1 MENSRAWLQFIPF
14 PIDTFNSSPANIEHL
29 PITTRKG
36 RVVYNRKPHQFS
48 RADATRVLG
57 RVFLAPGEPN
67 TLPFWLRL
75 LEQVTIWMLDKIL
88 EFISQAKVP
97 DQVATEI
104 YRIAQRMLARVIDY
118 LLPDDK
124 ENAAN
129 FVSGGAH

>member
-1 MENSRAWLQFIPF
+1 
-14 PIDTFNSSPANIEHL
+14 
-29 PITTRKG
+29 
-36 RVVYNRKPHQFS
+36 
-48 RADATRVLG
+48 
-57 RVFLAPGEPN
+57 
-67 TLPFWLRL
+67 
-75 LEQVTIWMLDKIL
+75 MLDKIL